1 MDYIG
6 NKCPVCDK
14 YFHADDDIVVC
25 PECGT
30 PHHREC
36 YKSLG
41 HCVNEDKHHLGYD
54 YLSNTNNQEEA
65 DGDCSLVV
73 CKTCGAK
80 NAEGAFFCTKCGNHL
95 HDINDNST
103 KGYNV
108 NQNNTNQQ
116 TPPFGANPNV
126 IMFDPLGGVKPDAPL
141 DENVTVGEAAKYV
154 KQNTPYFMTLF
165 SNIRT
170 FSKSRFNFCAAIF
183 GGGYLLYRKMY
194 KIGAIITT
202 IQALIMI
209 FETYLTQYIANNN
222 AFTKMFEAYAN
233 YDLDAT
239 MMHFSNLSTYDSL
252 IMLLY
257 VFLSIGSLVLTIVI
271 GACANRTYYKHCM
284 KKISNIKS
292 SVENPADI
300 DSALTKSG
308 GVNVG
313 LAISLWVSY
322 IILSYLPRF
331 FY

>member
-1 MDYIG
+1 MDYLG
-6 NKCPVCDK
+6 NKCLVCDK

-36 YKSLG
+36 YSSLG
-41 HCVNEDKHHLGYD
+41 HCVNEDKHAQGYD
-54 YLSNTNNQEEA
+54 FLSDNSEQKQA
-65 DGDCSLVV
+65 SDDCSLIT
-73 CKTCGAK
+73 CKKCGAK
-80 NAEGAFFCTKCGNHL
+80 NASGAFFCTKCGSSL

-103 KGYNV
+103 KGYASQ
-108 NQNNTNQQ
+108 QNNTNQQ
-116 TPPFGANPNV
+116 TSPFTSNPNV
-126 IMFDPLGGVKPDAPL
+126 IMFDPLGGVNPNADL
-141 DENVTVGEAAKYV
+141 GDNVSVAQAAKYV

-165 SNIRT
+165 SNIKNH
-170 FSKSRFNFCAAIF
+170 SKSRFNFCAAIF

-194 KIGAIITT
+194 KIGTFITIIE
-202 IQALIMI
+202 AMIMV
-209 FETYLTQYIANNN
+209 FTTYLAQYIGNNS

-252 IMLLY
+252 IMFFY
-257 VFLSIGSLVLTIVI
+257 VFLSVGSLILTIVI
-271 GACANRTYYKHCM
+271 GACANRMYFKHCK
-284 KKISNIKS
+284 KKIIKIKS
-292 SVENPADI
+292 TVENPADV
-300 DSALTKSG
+300 DSALSKSG